1 MAKKD
6 LMSSVFNKLTEQK
19 PKNNI
24 EVVATRVKTEEE
36 QAATETAVPQLTEEE
51 VKALEQ
57 QQKKARTA
65 KSGRPRKWDR
75 DQNGTPQRA
84 DGYRRTSMI
93 VNVELGAKLKEIAFR
108 EGLTEKDVLEAAM
121 RKAVESYEEKNGKI
135 VPTDRDKLTAK
146 GLF

>member
-36 QAATETAVPQLTEEE
+36 KAETEAAPQLTEEE
-51 VKALEQ
+51 VKTLEQ
-57 QQKKARTA
+57 QQKKARAA

-93 VNVELGAKLKEIAFR
+93 VNIELAAKLKEIAFR
-108 EGLTEKDVLEAAM
+108 ESLTEKDVLEAAM
-121 RKAVESYEEKNGKI
+121 RKAVESYEAKNGKV
-135 VPTDRDKLTAK
+135 VPTDRDKLTTK